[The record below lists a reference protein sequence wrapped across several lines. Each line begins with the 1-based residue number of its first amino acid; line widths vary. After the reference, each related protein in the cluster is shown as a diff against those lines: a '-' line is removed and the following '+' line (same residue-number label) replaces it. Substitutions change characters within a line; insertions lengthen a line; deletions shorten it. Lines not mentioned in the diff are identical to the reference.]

1 MNAPTPVAA
10 SWSKVERV
18 TSLCLIS
25 TLLAFIGCRLV
36 FAIWWPM
43 HPVDF
48 VLSCVAVALLT
59 ISFWF
64 GAQRRRWRIG
74 VIAYASA
81 TQLVPMVLREPALLL
96 PIAGGLI
103 PVAILLG
110 SLVALSKKGN
120 GARPTQRS

>member
-1 MNAPTPVAA
+1 MNAVATPG

-25 TLLAFIGCRLV
+25 CLLAFIGSRLV

-48 VLSCVAVALLT
+48 ILSSLAVVLLT
-59 ISFWF
+59 LSFWF
-64 GAQRRRWRIG
+64 AAHRRNGRIA

-81 TQLVPMVLREPALLL
+81 TQLVPMVLREPVLLL
-96 PIAGGLI
+96 PILGGLI
-103 PVAILLG
+103 PVAILFG
-110 SLVALSKKGN
+110 SLLALSKKG
-120 GARPTQRS
+120 AST